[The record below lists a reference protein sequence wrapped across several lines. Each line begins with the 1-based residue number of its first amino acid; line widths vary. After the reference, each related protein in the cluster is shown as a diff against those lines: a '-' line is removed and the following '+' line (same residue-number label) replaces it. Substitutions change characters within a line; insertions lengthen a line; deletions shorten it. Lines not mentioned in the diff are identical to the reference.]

1 MRFRN
6 HDEALPAFPEF
17 DAMKSRYALCVRSLL
32 DVDTPWSA
40 SGGGK
45 KLLLFVVR
53 NAEKCVIYVG
63 GRRGGEMRMIVE
75 FIHVY
80 GSMKKS
86 RAIVLGGVCVCVWIM
101 EGRIRCR

>member
-1 MRFRN
+1 MRFAC
-6 HDEALPAFPEF
+6 AL
-17 DAMKSRYALCVRSLL
+17 SWTWTLRGQLL
-32 DVDTPWSA
+32 E
-40 SGGGK
+40 GGKKK